1 MMLDRRLRERP
12 MPPLPEDDARAEVAR
27 LEALA
32 ERAYDEMYETRSP
45 AGSFSDLK
53 DHFAAAIGVARRA
66 GLTAD
71 VERLIKRLDHCRKV
85 YRSQFSAL

>member
-1 MMLDRRLRERP
+1 MT
-12 MPPLPEDDARAEVAR
+12 PLPEDARAEVAR

-53 DHFAAAIGVARRA
+53 DLFAEAIAVARRA

-71 VERLIKRLDHCRKV
+71 AERLIKRLDHCRKV
-85 YRSQFSAL
+85 YSSQFSSS